1 MVGQKRSKAMTESFI
16 NARTPTVLRPPAP
29 PKGWT
34 RSRVIG
40 HILVGVWAALILG
53 LLVYLYSAWNIDLVR
68 KYGPTY
74 LSGLGTTITL
84 VGSSIILG
92 AVLSI
97 PVVLGRLSNNRIIS
111 SVAYFYVYFFRGTPL
126 IAQVFLIY
134 YGVGSFNKELQSIG
148 LWVFFREAWFCALLA
163 FALNTAAY
171 QAEILRGAIRSV
183 PLGQWEGAASL
194 GISKAVTFWKIILP
208 QALIV
213 ALRPYGNEVILM
225 IKGSAIV
232 ALISVYDLMGYTK
245 LAYSRTFDFQTYLWT
260 AIIYLVL
267 VEILR
272 HLWDWM
278 ERRITR
284 HLIR

>member
-1 MVGQKRSKAMTESFI
+1 MTDNVI
-16 NARTPTVLRPPAP
+16 LPHTAIVRRPPAP
-29 PKGWT
+29 PKSWT
-34 RSRVIG
+34 KPRIIG
-40 HILVGVWAALILG
+40 HIFVALWAALIIG
-53 LLVYLYSAWNIDLVR
+53 LLYYLWSAWNIELVK
-68 KYGPTY
+68 KYAPTY
-74 LSGLGTTITL
+74 LSGLWTTISL
-84 VGSSIILG
+84 VLSSILIG

-97 PVVLGRLSNNRIIS
+97 PVALGRMSKNRVIS
-111 SVAYFYVYFFRGTPL
+111 SIAYFYVYFFRGTPL

-134 YGVGSFNKELQSIG
+134 YGVGSFSKELQSMG
-148 LWVFFREAWFCALLA
+148 LWVFFREAWFCALLS

-183 PLGQWEGAASL
+183 SVGQWEGAASL
-194 GISKAVTFWKIILP
+194 GVPKFVTFRKIILP

-267 VEILR
+267 VEVLR

>member
-1 MVGQKRSKAMTESFI
+1 MTEGFI
-16 NARTPTVLRPPAP
+16 NARTPAVLRPPMP
-29 PKGWT
+29 PRRWT
-34 RSRVIG
+34 RTRVIG
-40 HILVGVWAALILG
+40 HVLVGAWAALILG
-53 LLVYLYSAWNIDLVR
+53 LFFYLYSAWNIELIQ

-74 LSGLGTTITL
+74 LSGLGTTIGL
-84 VGSSIILG
+84 VGSSLVLG
-92 AVLSI
+92 ALISI
-97 PVVLGRLSNNRIIS
+97 PVAMGRLSKNGIAS
-111 SVAYFYVYFFRGTPL
+111 SLAYAYVYFFRGTPL
-126 IAQVFLIY
+126 IAQVFLLY
-134 YGVGSFNKELQSIG
+134 YGLGAFRPQLEAVG
-148 LWVFFREAWFCALLA
+148 LWVFFREAWYCALMA

-194 GISKAVTFWKIILP
+194 GVSKFVTFWKVVLP

-245 LAYSRTFDFQTYLWT
+245 LAYSRTFDFQAYLWA
-260 AIIYLVL
+260 AIIYLIL

-272 HLWDWM
+272 HIWDWL
-278 ERRITR
+278 ERRLTR

>member
-1 MVGQKRSKAMTESFI
+1 MTESFI
-16 NARTPTVLRPPAP
+16 NARTPAVLRPPIP
-29 PKGWT
+29 PRGWT
-34 RSRVIG
+34 RSRVLG
-40 HILVGVWAALILG
+40 HLLVGLWFALLLG
-53 LLVYLYSAWNIDLVR
+53 LVLYLYSAWNIELVK
-68 KYGPTY
+68 KYAPTY
-74 LSGLGTTITL
+74 LSGLWTTISL

-97 PVVLGRLSNNRIIS
+97 SVVLGRLSKNRVIS
-111 SVAYFYVYFFRGTPL
+111 SIAYFYVYFFRGTPL

-134 YGVGSFNKELQSIG
+134 YGVGSFSKELQSVG
-148 LWVFFREAWFCALLA
+148 LWIFFREAWFCALLA
-163 FALNTAAY
+163 FGLNTAAY

-194 GISKAVTFWKIILP
+194 GISKSVTFRKIILP

-260 AIIYLVL
+260 AIIYLIL

>member
-1 MVGQKRSKAMTESFI
+1 MTDNVISP
-16 NARTPTVLRPPAP
+16 AAATVRRPPSP
-29 PKGWT
+29 PKPWT
-34 RSRVIG
+34 KPRITGYV
-40 HILVGVWAALILG
+40 LVGLWTALIVG
-53 LLVYLYSAWNIDLVR
+53 LVYYLFRAWDRELVD
-68 KYGPTY
+68 KYAPTY
-74 LSGLGTTITL
+74 LSGLWTTISL
-84 VGSSIILG
+84 VLASVIIG
-92 AVLSI
+92 AVLSV
-97 PVVLGRLSNNRIIS
+97 PVALGRMSKNRIIS
-111 SVAYFYVYFFRGTPL
+111 SIAYFYVYFFRGTPL

-134 YGVGSFNKELQSIG
+134 YGLGSFSKELQAVG
-148 LWVFFREAWFCALLA
+148 LWGFFRDAWYCALLS

-183 PLGQWEGAASL
+183 SVGQWEGAASL
-194 GISKAVTFWKIILP
+194 GIPKFVTFRKIILP

-213 ALRPYGNEVILM
+213 ALRPYGNELILM

-260 AIIYLVL
+260 AIIYLLL
-267 VEILR
+267 VEALR

-278 ERRITR
+278 ESRITR

>member
-1 MVGQKRSKAMTESFI
+1 MSENI
-16 NARTPTVLRPPAP
+16 ITPHTAAVLRPPAP
-29 PKGWT
+29 PKRWT
-34 RSRVIG
+34 RSRITG
-40 HILVGVWAALILG
+40 HVLVGIWTA
-53 LLVYLYSAWNIDLVR
+53 LLVGLVYYLYSAWNIELVE
-68 KYGPTY
+68 KYAPTY
-74 LSGLGTTITL
+74 LSGLWTTISL
-84 VGSSIILG
+84 VVSSILIG
-92 AVLSI
+92 AVISV
-97 PVVLGRLSNNRIIS
+97 PVAMGRISKNRVIS
-111 SVAYFYVYFFRGTPL
+111 TIAYFYVYFFRGTPL

-134 YGVGSFNKELQSIG
+134 YGVGSFSKELQSVG
-148 LWVFFREAWFCALLA
+148 LWVFFREAWFCALLS
-163 FALNTAAY
+163 FSLNTAAY

-183 PLGQWEGAASL
+183 SLGQWEGAASL
-194 GISKAVTFWKIILP
+194 GIPKFVTFRKIILP

>member
-1 MVGQKRSKAMTESFI
+1 MTESFI
-16 NARTPTVLRPPAP
+16 NARTPAVLRPPAP
-29 PKGWT
+29 PRRWT
-34 RSRVIG
+34 RTRVIG
-40 HILVGVWAALILG
+40 HVLVAIWAALIIG
-53 LLVYLYSAWNIDLVR
+53 LLVYLYSAWNIELIK

-74 LSGLGTTITL
+74 LSGLKTTIGL

-92 AVLSI
+92 SLISI
-97 PVVLGRLSNNRIIS
+97 PVALGRMSKNRIAS
-111 SVAYFYVYFFRGTPL
+111 SIAYAYVYFFRGTPL

-134 YGVGSFNKELQSIG
+134 YGLGSFKTQLEAVG
-148 LWVFFREAWFCALLA
+148 LWVFFRDAWYCALLA

-194 GISKAVTFWKIILP
+194 GVSKFVTFWKVILP

-232 ALISVYDLMGYTK
+232 ALITVYDLMGYTR
-245 LAYSRTFDFQTYLWT
+245 LAYSRTFDFQAYLWA
-260 AIIYLVL
+260 AIIYLIL

-272 HLWDWM
+272 HIWDWL

>member
-1 MVGQKRSKAMTESFI
+1 MTESFI
-16 NARTPTVLRPPAP
+16 NARTPAVLRPPAP
-29 PKGWT
+29 PRRWT
-34 RSRVIG
+34 RTRVIG
-40 HILVGVWAALILG
+40 HVLVAIWAALIIG
-53 LLVYLYSAWNIDLVR
+53 LLVYLYSAWNIELIN

-74 LSGLGTTITL
+74 LSGLKTTIGL

-92 AVLSI
+92 SLISI
-97 PVVLGRLSNNRIIS
+97 PVALGRMSKNRIASAI
-111 SVAYFYVYFFRGTPL
+111 AYAYVYFFRGTPL

-134 YGVGSFNKELQSIG
+134 YGLGSFKTQLEAVG
-148 LWVFFREAWFCALLA
+148 LWVFFRDAWYCALLA

-194 GISKAVTFWKIILP
+194 GVSKFVTFWKVILP

-232 ALISVYDLMGYTK
+232 ALITVYDLMGYTR
-245 LAYSRTFDFQTYLWT
+245 LAYSRTFDFQAYLWA
-260 AIIYLVL
+260 AIIYLIL

-272 HLWDWM
+272 HIWDWL

>member
-1 MVGQKRSKAMTESFI
+1 MTESFI
-16 NARTPTVLRPPAP
+16 NARTPAVLRPPAP
-29 PKGWT
+29 PRRWT
-34 RSRVIG
+34 RTRVIG
-40 HILVGVWAALILG
+40 HLLVAIWAALIIG
-53 LLVYLYSAWNIDLVR
+53 LLVYLYSAWNIELIK

-74 LSGLGTTITL
+74 LSGLKTTIGL

-92 AVLSI
+92 SLISI
-97 PVVLGRLSNNRIIS
+97 PVALGRMSKNRIAS
-111 SVAYFYVYFFRGTPL
+111 SIAYAYVYFFRGTPL

-134 YGVGSFNKELQSIG
+134 YGLGSFKTHLEAVG
-148 LWVFFREAWFCALLA
+148 LWVFFRDAWYCALLA

-194 GISKAVTFWKIILP
+194 GVSKFVTFWKVILP

-232 ALISVYDLMGYTK
+232 ALITVYDLMGYTR
-245 LAYSRTFDFQTYLWT
+245 LAYSRTFDFQAYLWA
-260 AIIYLVL
+260 AIIYLIL

-272 HLWDWM
+272 HIWDWL

>member
-1 MVGQKRSKAMTESFI
+1 MTESFI
-16 NARTPTVLRPPAP
+16 NARTPAVLRPPAP
-29 PKGWT
+29 PRRWT
-34 RSRVIG
+34 RTRVIG
-40 HILVGVWAALILG
+40 HLLVAIWAALIIG
-53 LLVYLYSAWNIDLVR
+53 LLVYLYSAWNIELIK

-74 LSGLGTTITL
+74 LSGLKTTIGL

-92 AVLSI
+92 SLISI
-97 PVVLGRLSNNRIIS
+97 PVALGRMSKNRIAS
-111 SVAYFYVYFFRGTPL
+111 SIAYAYVYFFRGTPL

-134 YGVGSFNKELQSIG
+134 YGLGSFKTQLEAVG
-148 LWVFFREAWFCALLA
+148 LWVFFRDAWYCALLA

-194 GISKAVTFWKIILP
+194 GVSKFVTFWKVILP

-232 ALISVYDLMGYTK
+232 ALITVYDLMGYTR
-245 LAYSRTFDFQTYLWT
+245 LAYSRTFDFQAYLWA
-260 AIIYLVL
+260 AIIYLIL

-272 HLWDWM
+272 HIWDWL

>member
-1 MVGQKRSKAMTESFI
+1 MSGYVMLEPAAT
-16 NARTPTVLRPPAP
+16 LRRPAAP
-29 PKGWT
+29 PRRWT
-34 RSRVIG
+34 RTRIIG
-40 HILVGVWAALILG
+40 HILVGLWAALIIG
-53 LLVYLYSAWNIDLVR
+53 LVLYLYSAWNIELVTR
-68 KYGPTY
+68 YGPTY
-74 LSGLGTTITL
+74 FSGLMTTITL
-84 VGSSIILG
+84 VGSSILLG
-92 AVLSI
+92 AIISV
-97 PVVLGRLSNNRIIS
+97 PVTLGRLSKNPIIS
-111 SVAYFYVYFFRGTPL
+111 SIAYFYVYFFRGTPL

-134 YGVGSFNKELQSIG
+134 YGFGSFSKELQSLG
-148 LWVFFREAWFCALLA
+148 LWVFFREAWFCALLS

-171 QAEILRGAIRSV
+171 QAEILRGAVRSV
-183 PLGQWEGAASL
+183 SLGQWEGAASL
-194 GISKAVTFWKIILP
+194 GIPKFVTFRKVILP

-260 AIIYLVL
+260 AIIYLLL

-272 HLWDWM
+272 HVWDWM